1 MPYLK
6 YYLGFIAYI
15 AYVKGSKTC
24 IILPL
29 ILQNKNK
36 EVISEVKFYNN
47 LQLFN
52 VAAKLNALEA
62 YLRICHATA
71 AEDLLERTA

>member
-29 ILQNKNK
+29 IL
-36 EVISEVKFYNN
+36 VSY
-47 LQLFN
+47 
-52 VAAKLNALEA
+52 KLV
-62 YLRICHATA
+62 
-71 AEDLLERTA
+71 